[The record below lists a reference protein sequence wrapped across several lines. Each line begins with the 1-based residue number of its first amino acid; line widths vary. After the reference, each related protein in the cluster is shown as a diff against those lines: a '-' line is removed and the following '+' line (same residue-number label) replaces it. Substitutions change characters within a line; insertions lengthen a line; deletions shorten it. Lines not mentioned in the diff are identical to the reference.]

1 MSLTVY
7 RAAIAAAAA
16 LGLAATTAFAQSDL
30 EQRVD
35 RLEQRLEGSALMALM
50 NEADALRSEVTV
62 LRGEIE
68 ILERELGDIRGQQR
82 SLYLD
87 LDERLQALENGP
99 SESADDDRDAPSFD
113 TNLNTPEAPVS
124 DNQGPSEKTDPDAIR
139 SAYDEAFSELRNGN
153 YGRSAEQFE
162 AFLETYADADL
173 AANARYWLG
182 ESHYVQRDFAKAL
195 SEFQRVLEDHP
206 DSNKRPDAMLKI
218 GYVRL
223 EQDQREMAQEALEA
237 VIEEHPNTT
246 AANLAQQRLD
256 QF

>member
-1 MSLTVY
+1 MSGTSISRTVY
-7 RAAIAAAAA
+7 RTAVAATAA

-30 EQRVD
+30 ERRVD
-35 RLEQRLEGSALMALM
+35 RLEQRLEGSALMSLM
-50 NEADALRSEVTV
+50 NEADALRSEVTA

-68 ILERELGDIRGQQR
+68 VLERELEDIRGQQR

-87 LDERLQALENGP
+87 LDERLQALESGA
-99 SESADDDRDAPSFD
+99 SAPA
-113 TNLNTPEAPVS
+113 EGS
-124 DNQGPSEKTDPDAIR
+124 DNELSEPEIEDQNVDEDAIR
-139 SAYDEAFSELRNGN
+139 SAYDEAFGELRNGN
-153 YGRSAEQFE
+153 YDAAADQFE

-182 ESHYVQRDFAKAL
+182 ESYYVQRDFETAL
-195 SEFQRVLEDHP
+195 AEFQQVLDEHP

-223 EQDQREMAQEALEA
+223 EQGERDRAEEALEA
-237 VIEEHPNTT
+237 VVEEHPDTT

-256 QF
+256 QL

>member
-1 MSLTVY
+1 MSGMSISRTVY
-7 RAAIAAAAA
+7 RTAVAATAA

-30 EQRVD
+30 ERRVD
-35 RLEQRLEGSALMALM
+35 RLEQRLEGSALMSLM
-50 NEADALRSEVTV
+50 NEADALRSEVTA

-68 ILERELGDIRGQQR
+68 ILQRELEDIRGQQR

-87 LDERLQALENGP
+87 LDERLQTLESGA
-99 SESADDDRDAPSFD
+99 S
-113 TNLNTPEAPVS
+113 APVEGESETPSLDTDLS
-124 DNQGPSEKTDPDAIR
+124 DVSTGDEDAIR

-153 YGRSAEQFE
+153 YGTAAEQFE

-182 ESHYVQRDFAKAL
+182 ESYYVQRDFETAL
-195 SEFQRVLEDHP
+195 AEFQQVLDDHP
-206 DSNKRPDAMLKI
+206 DNDKRPDAMLKI

-223 EQDQREMAQEALEA
+223 EQGERDRAEEALEA
-237 VIEEHPNTT
+237 VVEEHPDTT

-256 QF
+256 QL